1 MIGGVGRM
9 EVKIEVASILSDIE
23 PYLPV
28 LKEYDYKEGTGT
40 IYLTHLHDIFDLQNK
55 LEKLNLNTALTP
67 SIIVTNDKLIIYDD
81 WIE

>member
-1 MIGGVGRM
+1 M

-40 IYLTHLHDIFDLQNK
+40 VYLTHLHDIFDLQNK
-55 LEKLNLNTALTP
+55 LEKLNLNTNLAP
-67 SIIVTNDKLIIYDD
+67 VIIVEIGKLLIYDD
-81 WIE
+81 YIE